1 MDDEDDPTEYE
12 AIHSTYE
19 DNFVYRNDENYIVSL
34 QSIIDPVLRQ
44 AWIPGSW
51 DILAGQFFS
60 ELGSG
65 AACQK
70 LQSVCL
76 RILAAAMDVD

>member
-1 MDDEDDPTEYE
+1 
-12 AIHSTYE
+12 
-19 DNFVYRNDENYIVSL
+19 VSL

-65 AACQK
+65 AACRK
-70 LQSVCL
+70 LRSARL